1 MRVRRVLFWTIVL
14 GVLVASCGSD
24 GSGTGGQP
32 ELDVGSDEDPI
43 GGLALTA
50 EAQGADQTQIAALAD
65 SEVSFQ
71 EYEAAVERSLA
82 CLRNEGLPVREL
94 GIDES
99 RGFPVLDYA
108 YSTEVAG
115 LSEDEALAIADNC
128 FDMFSSFVAR
138 AYQVHSVEAVEARD
152 ERWQRFKGPLIDC
165 LEPTAEMVSPD
176 ASRLEALQAAARLS
190 RSGGPDCLSESGFI
204 G

>member
-1 MRVRRVLFWTIVL
+1 MRVRRVRFWTIVL

-24 GSGTGGQP
+24 GSGTGSQP
-32 ELDVGSDEDPI
+32 EPAVGSDDDPI
-43 GGLALTA
+43 AGLALAA
-50 EAQGADQTQIAALAD
+50 EEHGADQTQITALSD

-94 GIDES
+94 GINES
-99 RGFPVLDYA
+99 RGFPELNYA

-115 LSEDEALAIADNC
+115 LSEDEALAIADGC
-128 FDMFSSFVAR
+128 FERFSSFVEQ
-138 AYQVHSVEAVEARD
+138 AYQIYSAEAVEARD
-152 ERWQRFKGPLIDC
+152 ERWLRVKGPLIDC
-165 LEPTAEMVSPD
+165 LEPTTESVSPD

-190 RSGGPDCLSESGFI
+190 RSGGPDCLSKSGFI
-204 G
+204 E